1 MRKALLVMGSALGLS
16 LGVAAC
22 DQPGTTVSNNVAGT
36 PDGGPDEP
44 GVKNLGAAAAPP
56 SAPQT
61 NADFVTALAASDL
74 FEIEAGKLA
83 QQKGQSSEVKGFG
96 RMLQE
101 EHRKSSEELK
111 ALLAK
116 SNPPVTL
123 PTTLPPD
130 LQARLQQLQGLTG
143 EQFDQRWMAEQ
154 KASHQETLALLN
166 GYLAVAEPGPLKD
179 HAAKATGTVQKHL
192 NEFNQGR

>member
-1 MRKALLVMGSALGLS
+1 MRKALLVMGSSLGLS

-44 GVKNLGAAAAPP
+44 GVENLGAAAAPP

-83 QQKGQSSEVKGFG
+83 QQKGQSAEVKGLG

-101 EHRKSSEELK
+101 EHRRSSEELK

-116 SNPPVTL
+116 SNPPVTP

-166 GYLAVAEPGPLKD
+166 GYLAVAEPGRLKD

-192 NEFNQGR
+192 NKFNQGR